1 LIQTLTKKKLEIILS
16 RLKGLPNPKVELE
29 QYEIPGE
36 LAAQILNIAY
46 LSEDLKNKIVVDF
59 GCGSGKLTI
68 GSALMGAKK
77 VIGIDKDEDVLKI
90 VEDNINFA
98 EDLTKQKI
106 HDRIKIICENVS
118 IFEKEVDTVIQ
129 NPPFGIQSLHAD
141 RLFIKKALK
150 CGKRIYSLHRHYEK
164 SREFLSRL
172 IEQNNGKVEKIIKF
186 KYRIPYMFKFHK
198 KPYVIYDVDLFIISR
213 LR

>member
-1 LIQTLTKKKLEIILS
+1 MNKKQVEIILS
-16 RLKGLPNPKVELE
+16 KLKAISNPKAELE

-46 LSEDLKNKIVVDF
+46 LSGDLKNKIVVDF
-59 GCGSGKLTI
+59 GCGSGKLMI

-77 VIGIDKDEDVLKI
+77 VIGIDKDEDVLKV

-98 EDLTKQKI
+98 ENLTKLKI
-106 HDRIKIICENVS
+106 HDRIKIICEDVS
-118 IFEKEVDTVIQ
+118 SWTKEVDTVIQ

-150 CGKRIYSLHRHYEK
+150 CGKKVYSLHRHYEK
-164 SREFLSRL
+164 SRDFLSRL
-172 IEQNNGKVEKIIKF
+172 IEQNGGKVEKIIKF

-198 KPYVIYDVDLFIISR
+198 KPYVVYDVDLFIISR
-213 LR
+213 SR

>member
-1 LIQTLTKKKLEIILS
+1 MKSI
-16 RLKGLPNPKVELE
+16 PNPKVELE

-46 LSEDLKNKIVVDF
+46 LSGDLKNKIIVDF
-59 GCGSGKLTI
+59 GCGSGKLAI
-68 GSALMGAKK
+68 GSLLMGAKK
-77 VIGIDKDEDVLKI
+77 VIGIDKDENVLKI
-90 VEDNINFA
+90 TEDNIKIA

-106 HDRIKIICENVS
+106 HNKINLICEDISNWK
-118 IFEKEVDTVIQ
+118 EEVDTVIQ

-141 RLFIKKALK
+141 RLFVKKALE
-150 CGKRIYSLHRHYEK
+150 CGKKIYSLHRHYEK
-164 SREFLSRL
+164 SRDFLKKL
-172 IEQNNGKVEKIIKF
+172 IEQNDGKVEKIIKF

>member
-1 LIQTLTKKKLEIILS
+1 
-16 RLKGLPNPKVELE
+16 LKSIPNPKVELE

-46 LSEDLKNKIVVDF
+46 LSGDLKNKIIVDF
-59 GCGSGKLTI
+59 GCGSGKLAI
-68 GSALMGAKK
+68 GSLLMGAKK
-77 VIGIDKDEDVLKI
+77 VIGIDKDENVLKI
-90 VEDNINFA
+90 TEDNIKIA

-106 HDRIKIICENVS
+106 HNKINLICEDISNWK
-118 IFEKEVDTVIQ
+118 EEVDTVIQ

-141 RLFIKKALK
+141 RLFVKKALE
-150 CGKRIYSLHRHYEK
+150 CGKKIYSLHRHYEK
-164 SREFLSRL
+164 SRDFLKKL
-172 IEQNNGKVEKIIKF
+172 IEQNDGKVEKIIKF

>member
-1 LIQTLTKKKLEIILS
+1 
-16 RLKGLPNPKVELE
+16 LKSIPNPKVELE

-46 LSEDLKNKIVVDF
+46 LSGDLKNKIIVDF
-59 GCGSGKLTI
+59 GCGSGKLAI
-68 GSALMGAKK
+68 GSILMGAKK
-77 VIGIDKDEDVLKI
+77 VIGIDKDENVLKI
-90 VEDNINFA
+90 AEDNIKIA

-106 HDRIKIICENVS
+106 HNKINLICEDISNWK
-118 IFEKEVDTVIQ
+118 EEVDTVIQ

-141 RLFIKKALK
+141 RLFVKKALE
-150 CGKRIYSLHRHYEK
+150 CGKKIYSLHRHYEK
-164 SREFLSRL
+164 SRDFLKKL
-172 IEQNNGKVEKIIKF
+172 IEQNDGKVEKIIKF

>member
-1 LIQTLTKKKLEIILS
+1 MIQTLTKKKLEIILS
-16 RLKGLPNPKVELE
+16 KLKAISNPKVELE

-46 LSEDLKNKIVVDF
+46 LSGDLKNKTIADL

-68 GSALMGAKK
+68 GSALMEAKK
-77 VIGIDKDEDVLKI
+77 VIGIDIDENVLKI
-90 VEDNINFA
+90 AEDNIKIA
-98 EDLTKQKI
+98 EGLTKQKI
-106 HDRIKIICENVS
+106 HDRINLICGNVS
-118 IFEKEVDTVIQ
+118 SWEEEVDTIVQ
-129 NPPFGIQSLHAD
+129 NAPFGIQTLHAD
-141 RLFIKKALK
+141 RLFVKKALR

-164 SREFLSRL
+164 SRDFLSRL
-172 IEQNNGKVEKIIKF
+172 IEQNGGKVEKIIKF

-198 KPYVIYDVDLFIISR
+198 KPYVVYDVDLFIISR